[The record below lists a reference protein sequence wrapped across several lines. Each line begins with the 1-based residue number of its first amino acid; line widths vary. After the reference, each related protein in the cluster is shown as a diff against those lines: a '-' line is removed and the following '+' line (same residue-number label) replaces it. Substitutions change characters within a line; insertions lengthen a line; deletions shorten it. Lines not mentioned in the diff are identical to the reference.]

1 MATIRHAESADA
13 REIAEIYRPAVETT
27 AISFE
32 VEAPDE
38 REMQRRIA
46 KTLAHAPWL
55 VCKRDQDVVGYVYAS
70 RHHERAAYG
79 WSVDVS
85 AYVRDDQRRRG
96 IARALY
102 TSLFALLRLQGY
114 YAAHAGITLPN
125 AASVALHETMGFRP
139 VGVYRAVG
147 FKMGAWHDVGWWQLA
162 LRDRAG
168 TPAPPCSVSDL
179 ERTDAWEAALATG
192 ASLLRE

>member
-1 MATIRHAESADA
+1 MATIRHADPADA
-13 REIAEIYRPAVETT
+13 REIAEIYRPAVEAT

-32 VEAPDE
+32 LEAPDE
-38 REMQRRIA
+38 REMRRRIA
-46 KTLAHAPWL
+46 KTSVRAPWL
-55 VCKRDQDVVGYVYAS
+55 VCTRDQVVVGYVYAS
-70 RHHERAAYG
+70 LHHERAAYV
-79 WSVDVS
+79 WSVDVT
-85 AYVRDDQRRRG
+85 AYVRVDQRRRG

-139 VGVYRAVG
+139 VGVYPAVG
-147 FKMGAWHDVGWWQLA
+147 FKMGAWNDVGWWQLA
-162 LRDRAG
+162 LRDRVG

-179 ERTDAWEAALATG
+179 QRTGEWEAALAAG
-192 ASLLRE
+192 ASLVRE